1 MLGKSGSQLKYILA
15 LSPALY
21 NSAGSTGV
29 SNLGQF
35 KFGTVLI
42 SMGSGGSGGAGN
54 RVMVN
59 VLRSG
64 TSDGTFGAFGASFQ
78 SLSAGSQMYVRSFT
92 IDSSAVYHKI
102 SYDNTNGGSMGLAI
116 HLVLHAAN
124 LTPVDQ
130 DSQTTVYSD
139 SLGG

>member
-21 NSAGSTGV
+21 GAAGSTGV

-35 KFGTVLI
+35 GFGTVLVTL
-42 SMGSGGSGGAGN
+42 GSGGSAGTN
-54 RVMVN
+54 RVLVN

-92 IDSSAVYHKI
+92 IDSSAVYHKV
-102 SYDNTNGGSMGLAI
+102 SYDNNNNGSMNLAI
-116 HLVLHAAN
+116 HLVLQAAH

-130 DSQTTVYSD
+130 DSSCTVFSD
-139 SLGG
+139 VLGG